1 MSIGLNLSMFWWREV
16 HIDAYHF
23 TTSCE
28 QGLPLQSCGPK
39 NVVMEDEWTPAY
51 LPRRRQTTCFT
62 RTCDQVITGRNL
74 NYNRV
79 LEIVQNEEYLSA
91 ADIGQ
96 IRKTGRVESRGRR
109 IKRQV
114 ITTAGIRGRLC
125 NGDGTDISGFVCGA
139 EGDICSP
146 DLTPFPDANNPT
158 VPNPDPPN
166 PIYGCCDGLQCDSAT
181 CWNGPTFSCRVPGK
195 IQTF

>member
-1 MSIGLNLSMFWWREV
+1 
-16 HIDAYHF
+16 
-23 TTSCE
+23 
-28 QGLPLQSCGPK
+28 
-39 NVVMEDEWTPAY
+39 MENDEWTPAY
-51 LPRRRQTTCFT
+51 LPWRRQTTCFT
-62 RTCDQVITGRNL
+62 RTCDQLISGRNL
-74 NYNRV
+74 QYNRV

-114 ITTAGIRGRLC
+114 ITSGGIKGRLC

-146 DLTPFPDANNPT
+146 DLTPFPFILFGAGPSRQAT
-158 VPNPDPPN
+158 QFHTLPKTK
-166 PIYGCCDGLQCDSAT
+166 ITKTSGL
-181 CWNGPTFSCRVPGK
+181 
-195 IQTF
+195 

>member
-1 MSIGLNLSMFWWREV
+1 M
-16 HIDAYHF
+16 
-23 TTSCE
+23 
-28 QGLPLQSCGPK
+28 
-39 NVVMEDEWTPAY
+39 
-51 LPRRRQTTCFT
+51 
-62 RTCDQVITGRNL
+62 ITGRNL

-146 DLTPFPDANNPT
+146 DLTAFPFAGPPGPTGPPD
-158 VPNPDPPN
+158 

>member
-1 MSIGLNLSMFWWREV
+1 M

-146 DLTPFPDANNPT
+146 DLTPFPPAGP
-158 VPNPDPPN
+158 PGPPGPPD